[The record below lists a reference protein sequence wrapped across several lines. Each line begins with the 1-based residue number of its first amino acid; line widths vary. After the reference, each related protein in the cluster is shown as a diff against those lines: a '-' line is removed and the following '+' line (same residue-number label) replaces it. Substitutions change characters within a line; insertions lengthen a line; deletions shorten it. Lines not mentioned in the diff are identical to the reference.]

1 MKIQEAIIEAQR
13 TGYHIIRLGYWLSSV
28 FVWVENGYI
37 RSEHNSTQTGKPI
50 EFDIKMLLSDEW
62 EVVPMSQLR
71 RCPLCQEIYRE
82 D

>member
-50 EFDIKMLLSDEW
+50 EFDIKMLLSDEC
-62 EVVPMSQLR
+62 EGTYEQVKQCMDA
-71 RCPLCQEIYRE
+71 CNKNK
-82 D
+82 